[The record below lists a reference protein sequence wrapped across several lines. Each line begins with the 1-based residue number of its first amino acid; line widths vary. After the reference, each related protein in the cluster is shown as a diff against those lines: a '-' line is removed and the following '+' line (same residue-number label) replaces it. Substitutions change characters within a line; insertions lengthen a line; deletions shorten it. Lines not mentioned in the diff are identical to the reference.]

1 MHAHAVVVQA
11 MSVQCSKQ
19 PNTAHANW
27 DALSAGGWGK
37 VSSILSYTEGHLHCR
52 LPVRLSHCSRHP
64 LLFFLSFQSLV
75 LFCSCQQCDA
85 RTGCGEHDVGV
96 TAPYLQS
103 VATIHAGS
111 GFGK

>member
-64 LLFFLSFQSLV
+64 LLFFF
-75 LFCSCQQCDA
+75 LFSPWCYS
-85 RTGCGEHDVGV
+85 
-96 TAPYLQS
+96 APVNNVMPGPA
-103 VATIHAGS
+103 VASTT
-111 GFGK
+111 